1 MNIVIA
7 IIILVIYTLVM
18 IKIRGSIPPSLSAS
32 VFNIPTNKRWIWT
45 IVILAVCF
53 LCVPTY
59 IENTSENTQF
69 LAFLANSSSF
79 NSSI

>member
-7 IIILVIYTLVM
+7 IIILLVYTLVM
-18 IKIRGSIPPSLSAS
+18 IKIGGSIPPSLSTS

-45 IVILAVCF
+45 AVILAVCF

-59 IENTSENTQF
+59 IEKTDINTQF
-69 LAFLANSSSF
+69 L
-79 NSSI
+79 